1 MLAIFWTQRLHFGP
15 TSRKSHAM
23 AYDAARHRV
32 VLFGGFDGLAD
43 LGDTWVWDGALW
55 TQVAE
60 TGPAARRAHRM
71 AYDVARH
78 QVVLFGGLSGA
89 TTLDD
94 TWIWDGAAWTQVAET
109 GPSARADHAMAADD
123 ARELIVLFGGVGANE
138 LGDTWEWDGAA
149 WTQREESGPAARR
162 GHVMAYNPVGE
173 RVVLFG
179 GVTQT
184 QIFDDTWEWN
194 GTQWTRV
201 AEFGAPAG
209 CDAAMSYDGRGTLL
223 FGGVGSTVA
232 GEPSRD
238 NTWEWDGRFWT
249 EVQRF
254 GPPGRSGHA
263 MVFDG
268 TRHRLVLHGGAR
280 ESGPP
285 PASILLGDTWE
296 CPGREPVV
304 VSLTVLPAEVQQGTT
319 VALTVRLG
327 GPTFSGLT
335 VDLASTLAGQ
345 PASLGFPATM
355 TVAPGQ
361 SVGSASVAL
370 TFGATSGTYAITAS
384 AEGISRSA
392 SLVLDEVAPPG
403 TLRLVAVQ
411 PFPAGDQAQNEEVH
425 VRNLGSSVVTLAQWQ
440 IAMGNGGAWLLD
452 AGDGSVAPGQ
462 VTIVKRLGRPV
473 PLLNVGGTL
482 ILVNPTGETLDT
494 RVYGPSNIGQII
506 QFD

>member
-1 MLAIFWTQRLHFGP
+1 MLSVFWTQRLHFGP
-15 TSRKSHAM
+15 ASRKNHAM

-43 LGDTWVWDGALW
+43 FGDTWLWDGAFW

-60 TGPAARRAHRM
+60 TGPAARRAHTM

-89 TTLDD
+89 TSLDD

-123 ARELIVLFGGVGANE
+123 GREMIVLFGGVDANE

-149 WTQREESGPAARR
+149 WTQREEGGPVARR
-162 GHVMAYNPVGE
+162 GHVMAYDPVGA

-179 GVTQT
+179 GTAQT
-184 QIFDDTWEWN
+184 QVFDDTWEWN

-201 AEFGAPAG
+201 AEFGAPG
-209 CDAAMSYDGRGTLL
+209 GLDAAMSHDGRGTML
-223 FGGVGSTVA
+223 FGGAGSTNA
-232 GEPSRD
+232 GEVSRD
-238 NTWEWDGRFWT
+238 DTWEWDGRFWT

-263 MVFDG
+263 MVFDA

-280 ESGPP
+280 QSGPP
-285 PASILLGDTWE
+285 SASILLADTWE

-304 VSLTVLPAEVQQGTT
+304 VAITVTPAQVQQGGT
-319 VALTVRLG
+319 VALTVRLS
-327 GPTFSGLT
+327 GPPFSGLT
-335 VDLASTLAGQ
+335 VGLTSTLVGQ
-345 PASLGFPATM
+345 AASLGLPATM
-355 TVAPGQ
+355 TVAPGK
-361 SVGSASVAL
+361 SVGSVSVAL
-370 TFGATSGTYAITAS
+370 KFGVTSGTYAITAG
-384 AEGISRSA
+384 AGGISRSA
-392 SLVLDEVAPPG
+392 SLMVDEVAPPG

-425 VRNLGSSVVTLAQWQ
+425 LRNLGPSVVTLAAWQ
-440 IAMGNGGAWLLD
+440 IGMGGGGAWLLD

-462 VTIVKRLGRPV
+462 VAIVKRLGRPV
-473 PLLNVGGTL
+473 PLLSLGGTL
-482 ILVNPTGETLDT
+482 ILINPAGETLDT
-494 RVYGPSNIGQII
+494 RMYGASTIGQII